1 MLSSIPSSVYWSP
14 YTHSTTAH
22 QHPHIDLPVANIMTH
37 ILIYT
42 QHSLHRYQFSIVCIS
57 FCNCNLLRP
66 QCISAQRKSPPYFAL
81 IQYFRYDIQAT
92 PHRIRMLNLPTCI
105 IYFILCSVKRT
116 LLLTIG
122 SNFTNLNFS
131 GVCVTLR
138 RVV

>member
-66 QCISAQRKSPPYFAL
+66 QCIRPNANPHPTSLSYNTSV
-81 IQYFRYDIQAT
+81 IQAT